1 MKCPF
6 RVNIKTFFPNQKET
20 ITTQNFAECYG
31 VNCPYAIITEYWIG
45 GIYMTKIDGCR
56 KIKDN

>member
-6 RVNIKTFFPNQKET
+6 RISTIKFNSEEKEL
-20 ITTQNFAECYG
+20 TTQKYAECYG
-31 VNCPYAIITEYWIG
+31 ADCPYAIITEYFIG